1 MKNTFFKQKSWNGYF
16 FLFLNHKLFHM
27 ISKYTTLLSPITK
40 TESFHLCAISLDP
53 GHEEVEKRYEESQQ
67 GHQGYHAWLLY
78 IVLYKYSVYYER
90 SLCLYFSREW
100 ERHLSSVSAKS
111 GSGSN

>member
-53 GHEEVEKRYEESQQ
+53 GYEEVEKRYEESQQ

-78 IVLYKYSVYYER
+78 IVLYKYTR
-90 SLCLYFSREW
+90 KGRYFSREW
-100 ERHLSSVSAKS
+100 ERHLSSVSAKL